1 MTYSPCMLI
10 HNPLAFQLAF
20 QKEKNRKCLLEILN
34 KTLYTTPA
42 QPYPQDFSF
51 SGFHL
56 GFIVWG
62 GKFPQPSGAGDMPP
76 PDLIMC

>member
-1 MTYSPCMLI
+1 MLI

-20 QKEKNRKCLLEILN
+20 QKEKNRECLLEILN

-62 GKFPQPSGAGDMPP
+62 GKFPPALRGWGHAPSGFDYVMR
-76 PDLIMC
+76 CNW